1 MRHVL
6 LLAAGVFASIGCG
19 GAPAV
24 PDAVAQ
30 AAPNVLTEE
39 ERAAGFRLLFD
50 GQTTA
55 GWRGFGQDTMPD
67 GWQVVDGALTRVGP
81 GRDIV
86 TTDTFANFELRLEW
100 KVSPGGNSGILF
112 RVSEDAEQTYH
123 TGPEMQVLD
132 DAGHR
137 DGQSRLTAAGS
148 NYGLHPSPPG
158 VVRPAESW
166 NSVRLV
172 VNGASVKHW
181 LNDSLVVSYE
191 LWSPEWEEL
200 VRTTKFAEWPGYGR
214 GTSGHIALQD
224 HGDRVAFRSIRLLV
238 LP

>member
-1 MRHVL
+1 MRQL
-6 LLAAGVFASIGCG
+6 LLAAGVFASTGCG

-24 PDAVAQ
+24 PDALAQ
-30 AAPNVLTEE
+30 PAPNVLTEE

-55 GWRGFGQDTMPD
+55 GWRGFAEDTMPS

-100 KVSPGGNSGILF
+100 KVTAGGNSGILF

-148 NYGLHPSPPG
+148 NYGLHPAPDG

-172 VNGASVKHW
+172 VNGASVQQW
-181 LNDSLVVSYE
+181 LNDSLVVAYE

-200 VRTTKFAEWPGYGR
+200 VRTTKFAQWPRYGR
-214 GTSGHIALQD
+214 NPSGHIALQD

>member
-1 MRHVL
+1 MRQL
-6 LLAAGVFASIGCG
+6 LLATGVLVVTGCG

-24 PDAVAQ
+24 PDAMAQ
-30 AAPNVLTEE
+30 PAPNTLTEE
-39 ERAAGFRLLFD
+39 ERAEGFRLLFD
-50 GQTTA
+50 GQTTS
-55 GWRGFGQDTMPD
+55 GWRGFGQETIPG
-67 GWQVVDGALTRVGP
+67 GWQVVEGALTRVGP

-86 TTDTFANFELRLEW
+86 TTDTFANFELRLDW
-100 KVSPGGNSGILF
+100 KVTPGGNSGILF

-148 NYGLHPSPPG
+148 NYGLHSAPAG

-172 VNGASVKHW
+172 VNEAGVRQW
-181 LNDSLVVSYE
+181 LNDSLVVAYE
-191 LWSPEWEEL
+191 LWTPEWEEL

-214 GTSGHIALQD
+214 NRSGHIALQD
-224 HGDRVAFRSIRLLV
+224 HGDRVAFRSIRVRV